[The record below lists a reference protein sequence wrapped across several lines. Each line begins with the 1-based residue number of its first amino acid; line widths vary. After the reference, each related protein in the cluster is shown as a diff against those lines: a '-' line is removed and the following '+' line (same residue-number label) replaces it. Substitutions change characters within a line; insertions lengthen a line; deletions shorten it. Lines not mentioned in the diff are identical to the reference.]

1 MLLSL
6 RRDRAVVKAMG
17 ERPLAM
23 VAMPCRC
30 RKPLVP
36 QAAKAAGL
44 VKRKIAA
51 ILAADVAGY
60 SRLVAED
67 EEGTLRRLGTCR
79 AVFDDLVA
87 RWGGRIFNTAGD
99 AALAEFP
106 SSVDAVRCALD
117 VQEDIRARNL
127 AFPPNRPMLYRIGV
141 TVADVVERDGD
152 LLGDGVNI
160 AARLSGLAVPGG
172 VCVSHTVY
180 EQVANK
186 LPVKFEDLGQQRVKN
201 IPTAIHAYGVAPHAA
216 ATERREAGPHP
227 GAARR
232 RNRWQAALAVALG
245 AVIGL
250 VAITQ
255 LQGLRQDPSLAS
267 APAAPGFDDTK
278 IRALAASQSIP
289 LPPTLKVKA
298 PTSAVPARW
307 AGYVGA
313 WGGDEGWNGNGRHVI
328 LIVESVD
335 ESGTALGTLAQGP
348 PPETNSPDQ
357 RPARYRSI
365 AGSITDAGLDFT
377 FANAKFTFKD
387 TSDGLMWGRQV
398 AGERGN
404 LVLTIT
410 LERID

>member
-1 MLLSL
+1 M
-6 RRDRAVVKAMG
+6 
-17 ERPLAM
+17 
-23 VAMPCRC
+23 CRT
-30 RKPLVP
+30 
-36 QAAKAAGL
+36 A
-44 VKRKIAA
+44 
-51 ILAADVAGY
+51 
-60 SRLVAED
+60 
-67 EEGTLRRLGTCR
+67 
-79 AVFDDLVA
+79 FDDFVA

-117 VQEDIRARNL
+117 VQDSIRASNL
-127 AFPPNRPMLYRIGV
+127 ALPANRQMLYRIGI

-172 VCVSHTVY
+172 ICVSRAVY
-180 EQVANK
+180 EQVGNR
-186 LPVKFEDLGQQRVKN
+186 LPIKFEDLGQQQVKN
-201 IPTAIHAYGVAPHAA
+201 IPTAIHAFRIAPHGAA
-216 ATERREAGPHP
+216 NDSSAANPQP
-227 GAARR
+227 DAARR
-232 RNRWQAALAVALG
+232 RNRWQAGLALAVG

-250 VAITQ
+250 VVITQ
-255 LQGLRQDPSLAS
+255 LHGWRQDTSLAS
-267 APAAPGFDDTK
+267 APAAPGPAGREAGFDDAK

-289 LPPTLKVKA
+289 LPPTLRVKA
-298 PTSAVPARW
+298 PASAVPARW

-328 LIVESVD
+328 LVVESVD

-348 PPETNSPDQ
+348 PPAANAPDQ

-365 AGSITDAGLDFT
+365 AGSLTDAGLDFT
-377 FANAKFTFKD
+377 LGNAKFTFKD
-387 TSDGLMWGRQV
+387 TSDGLMWGQQT